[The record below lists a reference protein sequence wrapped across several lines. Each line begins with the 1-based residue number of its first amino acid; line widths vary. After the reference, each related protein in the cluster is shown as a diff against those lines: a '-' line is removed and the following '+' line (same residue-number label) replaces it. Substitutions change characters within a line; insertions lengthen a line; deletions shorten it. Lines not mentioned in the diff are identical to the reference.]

1 MLAGLNFYRHAG
13 FIMLSYRHSFHA
25 GNHADVVK
33 HLVQVAILQ
42 YLLKKDRPFCYHDS
56 HAGAGLYSLLGDQAQ
71 KTSEYQT
78 GIAKL
83 WQYQAQSPVL
93 QQYLNVI
100 NQLNADDEL
109 AFYPGSPKIAAMMLR
124 ATDSIQA
131 TELHPTDY
139 PILASQFARR
149 KHSRIENIDAWAG
162 FKAMLPPLH
171 KRGLVLIDPPYELK
185 TEYQDV
191 VTGLQLA
198 YQRFPQA
205 TYAIWYPVIERPAVE
220 AFISAIVATGIKDQ
234 LRIEYCPLPDSSG
247 FGMTGSGML
256 VINPPYT
263 LANDITEALTELSP
277 LLCSNGSSKESRS
290 GGFQVNQLVPE

>member
-1 MLAGLNFYRHAG
+1 
-13 FIMLSYRHSFHA
+13 MLSYRHSFHA

-33 HLVQVAILQ
+33 HLVQVAVLE
-42 YLLKKDRPFCYHDS
+42 YLLKKDKPFCYHDS
-56 HAGAGLYSLLGDQAQ
+56 HAGAGLYSLLGEQAQ
-71 KTSEYQT
+71 KTGEYHT
-78 GIAKL
+78 GIGKL
-83 WQYQAQSPVL
+83 WQYQAKSPAL
-93 QQYLNVI
+93 QRYIGLIKELN
-100 NQLNADDEL
+100 QPQAEL

-149 KHSRIENIDAWAG
+149 RHSRIENSDAWAG

-185 TEYQDV
+185 TEYQDLV
-191 VTGLQLA
+191 NALQLA

-205 TYAIWYPVIERPAVE
+205 TYAIWYPVIERAAIE
-220 AFISAIVATGIKDQ
+220 AFISEIVATGIKDQ
-234 LRIEYCPLPDSSG
+234 LRIELCPLPDATG

-263 LANDITEALTELSP
+263 LANDMREALAELSP
-277 LLCSNGSSKESRS
+277 LLSDNAEFS
-290 GGFQVNQLVPE
+290 VHQLVSE

>member
-1 MLAGLNFYRHAG
+1 
-13 FIMLSYRHSFHA
+13 MLSYRHSYHA

-33 HLVQVAILQ
+33 HLVQVAVID
-42 YLLKKDRPFCYHDS
+42 YLLKKDKPFCYHDS
-56 HAGAGLYSLLGDQAQ
+56 HAGAGLYSLLAEQAQ
-71 KTSEYQT
+71 KTAEYQS
-78 GIAKL
+78 GIGRL
-83 WQYQAQSPVL
+83 WHFQPQNPVL
-93 QQYLNVI
+93 GRYIELI
-100 NQLNADDEL
+100 KQLNSDNEL

-124 ATDSIQA
+124 EGDSIQA

-139 PILASQFARR
+139 PILASQFVRR
-149 KHSRIENIDAWAG
+149 RYSRIENMDAWAG

-191 VTGLQLA
+191 VNGLQLA
-198 YQRFPQA
+198 YSRFPQA
-205 TYAIWYPVIERPAVE
+205 TYAIWYPVIERAAVE

-234 LRIEYCPLPDSSG
+234 LRIELCPLADSDG

-263 LANDITEALTELSP
+263 LAKDIKHALTELCP
-277 LLCSNGSSKESRS
+277 LLSHHAE
-290 GGFQVNQLVPE
+290 FQVNQLVPE

>member
-1 MLAGLNFYRHAG
+1 
-13 FIMLSYRHSFHA
+13 MLSYRHSYHA

-42 YLLKKDRPFCYHDS
+42 YLLKKDKPFCYHDS
-56 HAGAGLYSLLGDQAQ
+56 HAGAGLYSLLAEQAQ
-71 KTSEYQT
+71 KTGEYQG
-78 GIAKL
+78 GIGKL
-83 WQYQAQSPVL
+83 WQYQAKNPAL
-93 QQYLNVI
+93 AGYIDVI
-100 NQLNADDEL
+100 KQLNPDGDL
-109 AFYPGSPKIAAMMLR
+109 AFYPGSPKIAAMLAR
-124 ATDSIQA
+124 STDSIQA

-139 PILASQFARR
+139 PVLASQFARR
-149 KHSRIENIDAWAG
+149 RHSRIENMDAWAG

-198 YQRFPQA
+198 YSRFPQA
-205 TYAIWYPVIERPAVE
+205 TYAIWYPVIERAAVE
-220 AFISAIVATGIKDQ
+220 AFIGAIVATGIKDQ
-234 LRIEYCPLPDSSG
+234 LRIELCPQSDSSG

-263 LANDITEALTELSP
+263 LADDMRHALAEVSPFISEACE
-277 LLCSNGSSKESRS
+277 
-290 GGFQVNQLVPE
+290 FQVHQLVAE